1 MDNAVK
7 ALEIAGGVLIAILI
21 LSLFVFMFNQVS
33 YNQAMQ
39 NQNEET
45 KKIEEFNK
53 KYEAYNKNIL
63 YGADVISVINMA
75 ISNNIEETA
84 GGQYDTSDPYFI
96 EVSFELN
103 TDLTTKIEAVD
114 REGNKIENIRYD
126 DFDTKLEADHG
137 PYRISSEDDVEKIEL
152 IMPTEDGTV
161 IEYNKRT
168 GTTLIAKGAYEEFIN
183 RIFTCDSI
191 GYNTVTGRVNEVVFT
206 EVNTTEDAEV
216 EAP

>member
-75 ISNNIEETA
+75 ISNNIEETVN
-84 GGQYDTSDPYFI
+84 GQFDTDDPYYI
-96 EVSFELN
+96 DVSFELK
-103 TDLTTKIEAVD
+103 TDVVAKIKSVD
-114 REGNKIENIRYD
+114 KDGVVTDNIKYED
-126 DFDTKLEADHG
+126 VKLEAEHA
-137 PYRISSEDDVEKIEL
+137 PYRISSKDDMEQIYSV
-152 IMPTEDGTV
+152 
-161 IEYNKRT
+161 
-168 GTTLIAKGAYEEFIN
+168 YEEA
-183 RIFTCDSI
+183 D
-191 GYNTVTGRVNEVVFT
+191 VVVLASPMYYWGISGQLKCAFDRLFA
-206 EVNTTEDAEV
+206 VAEF
-216 EAP
+216 ARLP

>member
-7 ALEIAGGVLIAILI
+7 ALEIAGGVLIAVLI

-45 KKIEEFNK
+45 KKIQEFNK

-75 ISNNIEETA
+75 ISNNIEETVN
-84 GGQYDTSDPYFI
+84 GQFDTDDPYYI
-96 EVSFELN
+96 DVSFELK
-103 TDLTTKIEAVD
+103 TDVVAKIKSVD
-114 REGNKIENIRYD
+114 KDGVVTDNIKYED
-126 DFDTKLEADHG
+126 VKLEAEHA
-137 PYRISSEDDVEKIEL
+137 PYRISSKDDMEQIKI

-161 IEYNKRT
+161 IEYNKRL
-168 GTTLIAKGAYEEFIN
+168 GTTIIATGAYEEFIN
-183 RIFTCDSI
+183 KIFTCEAI
-191 GYNTVTGRVNEVVFT
+191 RYNTVTGRVNEVVFT
-206 EVNTTEDAEV
+206 EVETSDGSSEV
-216 EAP
+216 EVP